1 MSKSRSVGTV
11 FKVGSGASAKTVGGL
26 TSIDGIKVSGDEVD
40 VTALDNNTGYREFLQ
55 GFKDGG
61 EVPLSGFLDGA
72 DEGQDELYSLLDS
85 GTVTPMAIIF
95 PTAIGKTWSFNAF
108 VKEFSTGVDIDGAIT
123 FDVTVR
129 VSGKPTLA
137 ATTSV

>member
-137 ATTSV
+137 ATASV

>member
-1 MSKSRSVGTV
+1 MSKSRSVGTT

-40 VTALDNNTGYREFLQ
+40 VTALDNNSGYREFLQ

-72 DEGQDELYSLLDS
+72 DTGQDELYSLLES
-85 GTVTPMAIIF
+85 GAVTPMAIIF
-95 PTAIGKTWSFNAF
+95 PSAIGKTWSFNAF
-108 VKEFSTGVDIDGAIT
+108 VKGFSTGVDIDGAIT

-137 ATTSV
+137 ATASV

>member
-1 MSKSRSVGTV
+1 MSKSRSVGTA

-26 TSIDGIKVSGDEVD
+26 TSIDGIKISSDEVD

-72 DEGQDELYSLLDS
+72 DTGQDELYSLLES

-95 PTAIGKTWSFNAF
+95 PAAIGKTWSFNAF
-108 VKEFSTGVDIDGAIT
+108 VKEFSTGVDIDGAIA

-129 VSGKPTLA
+129 VSGKPALA
-137 ATTSV
+137 ATASV